1 MTIAVRRRNRTI
13 GKVSRF
19 LNIPM
24 PVLAGEESTI
34 VAGRIIVAD
43 PRGEIPES
51 ELQEFM
57 EEFVEPVFWVWMQK
71 RKGVIKRATE

>member
-43 PRGEIPES
+43 PRGEIPEK

-57 EEFVEPVFWVWMQK
+57 EEFVEPVF
-71 RKGVIKRATE
+71 

>member
-1 MTIAVRRRNRTI
+1 MTIAVRRKNRTI

-24 PVLAGEESTI
+24 PVIAGVESTI
-34 VAGRIIVAD
+34 VVDRIILAD
-43 PRGEIPES
+43 PRGEIPEM

-57 EEFVEPVFWVWMQK
+57 EEHVEPAFWAWMQK
-71 RKGVIKRATE
+71 RKGVINHSTA